1 MGCLDLKN
9 VLQTII
15 SKSNDDD
22 TSLIIHLNH
31 SCKVVLARN
40 LLILKVISATGFNAH
55 SQEDVNY
62 LWDLWYNLQW
72 SKSTLERFIEDVKSL
87 IENGLPEE
95 HCYSLDSSQL
105 QDMKDIF
112 QDWLSSSTGSRLT
125 ESSQIENILKQRQVL
140 LNDCALEQLIIV
152 FFL

>member
-1 MGCLDLKN
+1 M
-9 VLQTII
+9 LQTII

-31 SCKVVLARN
+31 SCGVVLARN
-40 LLILKVISATGFNAH
+40 LLILKVISATGFNVH

-140 LNDCALEQLIIV
+140 LNDCALEQLIIA